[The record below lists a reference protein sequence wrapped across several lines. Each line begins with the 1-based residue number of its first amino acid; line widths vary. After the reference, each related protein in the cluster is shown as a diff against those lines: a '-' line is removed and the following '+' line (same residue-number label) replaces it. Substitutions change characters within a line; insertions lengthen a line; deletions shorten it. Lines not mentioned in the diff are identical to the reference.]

1 LRQALLRGEL
11 HLHFQPQVDASGNI
25 FGVEVLLRWQHPERG
40 NIAPVNFIP
49 VAEET
54 GQILAIGEWVLDSA
68 LSRLK
73 AWTDNIAESPIRN
86 LAINVSPRQFR
97 EADFVLQIERVLGKT
112 GADPNRLTLE
122 LTEGIFVENLED
134 TIQKMGALK
143 RLGVRFSIDDFG
155 TGYSS
160 LAYLKRLPLDE
171 IKIDR
176 SFICDITTDP
186 SNANLVETIIKMVE
200 HLGLDVVAEGV
211 ETEEQLDFLWAKGCR
226 LFQGYHFSRP
236 QPEEDFE
243 ELVRKPTKYSIGP
256 SNAE

>member
-1 LRQALLRGEL
+1 
-11 HLHFQPQVDASGNI
+11 
-25 FGVEVLLRWQHPERG
+25 WQHPERG
-40 NIAPVNFIP
+40 NIAPVDFIP

-73 AWTDNIAESPIRN
+73 AWTDNIAESPLRN

-97 EADFVLQIERVLGKT
+97 EADFVLQIERVLGET

-134 TIQKMGALK
+134 TIQKMRALK
-143 RLGVRFSIDDFG
+143 RRGVRFSIDDFG

-186 SNANLVETIIKMVE
+186 SDANLVETIINMAE

-211 ETEEQLDFLWAKGCR
+211 ETEEQLDFLRAKGCR

-236 QPEEDFE
+236 QSEEDFE
-243 ELVRKPTKYSIGP
+243 ELLRNPTKYSIGS
-256 SNAE
+256 SNTE